1 VCPPLLC
8 HSICDHIAFFENFF
22 LRDVDESDLIFLIR
36 FGSINILF
44 YDAPRAMNGQRAT
57 YSSGCHHIHF
67 INKWII
73 WMFAMLLCV
82 VILNCYFCHFNLSRV
97 FCVKFLFLSTFEFL
111 PRKIMKIQSH
121 PLCTL
126 FLLYVICHFAMKF
139 CSSFLCC
146 WFVDV
151 FPPKWFR
158 EKLPNRYP
166 ILIPITITIPF
177 WSRFISR
184 FWWWSRLCFQS
195 FPPWF
200 LLYILCCFP
209 LCCV

>member
-1 VCPPLLC
+1 
-8 HSICDHIAFFENFF
+8 
-22 LRDVDESDLIFLIR
+22 
-36 FGSINILF
+36 
-44 YDAPRAMNGQRAT
+44 
-57 YSSGCHHIHF
+57 
-67 INKWII
+67 
-73 WMFAMLLCV
+73 MFAMLLCV

-158 EKLPNRYP
+158 EKLPNR
-166 ILIPITITIPF
+166 F
-177 WSRFISR
+177 QFQ
-184 FWWWSRLCFQS
+184 FQS
-195 FPPWF
+195 QSQSHFDPDLFPAFGGEVVSVSNRF
-200 LLYILCCFP
+200 LLDFYCIFYAVSHYVACS
-209 LCCV
+209 